1 MPQYMFLIYAPV
13 GLVPTPE
20 QRAEAAPKWQAVT
33 QDLGENLKFAS
44 GLAGVDVAT
53 TVRVRDGETQ
63 VTDGPFAETKD
74 YLAGAWLLEAPDLDA
89 ALDAAGRV
97 PAAGYGAVE
106 VRPLWGRVSSGDP
119 ADSHR

>member
-1 MPQYMFLIYAPV
+1 MPQYMLLIYQPV

-20 QRAEAAPKWQAVT
+20 EMAAAAPKAVT
-33 QDLGENLKFAS
+33 QELGEKGMLKFAN

-63 VTDGPFAETKD
+63 ITDGPFAESKE

-89 ALDAAGRV
+89 ALDAARRLP
-97 PAAGYGAVE
+97 PAEYGAVE
-106 VRPLWGRVSSGDP
+106 VRPLWGQ
-119 ADSHR
+119 